1 MTKSESMKNYFG
13 STLKCC
19 LILYIILGGWGVI
32 MTASLGEVGL
42 REELLF
48 FKRVSL
54 RRRQSLHKERIRYLP
69 LIAAVTVI
77 NPVS

>member
-1 MTKSESMKNYFG
+1 
-13 STLKCC
+13 
-19 LILYIILGGWGVI
+19 

-69 LIAAVTVI
+69 LMAAVTVI